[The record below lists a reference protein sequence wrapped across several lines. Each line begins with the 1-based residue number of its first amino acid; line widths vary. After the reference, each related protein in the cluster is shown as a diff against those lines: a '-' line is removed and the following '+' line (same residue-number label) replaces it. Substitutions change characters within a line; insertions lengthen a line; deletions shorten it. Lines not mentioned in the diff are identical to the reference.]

1 MFALMQ
7 YSGGDFHCAIK
18 EYSDDMEYNKM
29 KNDLIK
35 TFMLNPLTEI
45 IRALDENFGKDYF
58 TLKDIFIEERREIL
72 QRLLKDKMEKFA
84 QIYQDMYDEGKGSIY
99 HMQTLGLAIPDEFK
113 IAAEYA
119 LSRKFNELI
128 ADSNGF
134 VEPAVL
140 QQAMDINFEAK
151 SMGIKLDKQPSNNIF
166 SKKIRQNINR
176 LAYSFEIQQADVVL
190 ELFEYIEKLE
200 LEVDISEAQN
210 IFFSKIYLNIGE
222 IIESSQNSNR
232 KSDRRFVEM
241 LLDIGSKLN
250 INTEFYRAKLVKA

>member
-1 MFALMQ
+1 
-7 YSGGDFHCAIK
+7 
-18 EYSDDMEYNKM
+18 
-29 KNDLIK
+29 
-35 TFMLNPLTEI
+35 
-45 IRALDENFGKDYF
+45 
-58 TLKDIFIEERREIL
+58 
-72 QRLLKDKMEKFA
+72 
-84 QIYQDMYDEGKGSIY
+84 
-99 HMQTLGLAIPDEFK
+99 MQTLGLAIPDEFK

-128 ADSNGF
+128 QDSNGF

-140 QQAMDINFEAK
+140 QQAMDINYEAK
-151 SMGIKLDKQPSNNIF
+151 SIGIKLDKQPSNNIF

-222 IIESSQNSNR
+222 IIESSKNSNR
-232 KSDRRFVEM
+232 KSDKRFVEM
-241 LLDIGSKLN
+241 LLDIGTKLN
-250 INTEFYRAKLVKA
+250 INTEFYRTKLVKA